1 MSSSKTPKAGKS
13 ASKDARHDIEKKL
26 DLLLVDL
33 KKDLGDTKF
42 KSRIKKAAKLLS
54 KGVEKA
60 KKKALT
66 AKKKSKPAK
75 AVKTKKATAA
85 AAPVAAE

>member
-1 MSSSKTPKAGKS
+1 MSSTKTPKAGKS
-13 ASKDARHDIEKKL
+13 TSKDARHDIEKKL

-60 KKKALT
+60 KKKALN
-66 AKKKSKPAK
+66 AKKKTKPAK
-75 AVKTKKATAA
+75 AVKAKKATAVA
-85 AAPVAAE
+85 ATVAAE